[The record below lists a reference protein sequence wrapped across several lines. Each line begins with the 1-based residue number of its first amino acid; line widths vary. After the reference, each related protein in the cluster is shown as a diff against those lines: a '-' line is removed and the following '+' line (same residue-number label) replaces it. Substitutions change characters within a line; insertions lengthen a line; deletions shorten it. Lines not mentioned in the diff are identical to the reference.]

1 MDVKETISSAAQAMS
16 VNRVFGEPYQR
27 NGVTIIPVAR
37 LAGGAGGGGGESP
50 QGEGQGEGSGFGVSA
65 KPAGVFVVEA
75 DAVRWRPAV
84 DVNRIIL
91 GAQVVAVVALLTVR
105 SIIRSRQRWEHRAWH
120 HRGSRR
126 AALHS
131 TTR

>member
-1 MDVKETISSAAQAMS
+1 VDVKETITSAAQAMS
-16 VNRVFGEPYQR
+16 VKRVFGEPYQR
-27 NGVTIIPVAR
+27 DGVTIIPVAR
-37 LAGGAGGGGGESP
+37 IAGGAGGGGGEAP

-84 DVNRIIL
+84 DVNRVIL

-105 SIIRSRQRWEHRAWH
+105 SIIRSRQRWEHRAEH
-120 HRGSRR
+120 HRAHRR
-126 AALHS
+126 SVQHS
-131 TTR
+131 TTQ

>member
-1 MDVKETISSAAQAMS
+1 VDVKEAISSAAQAMS

-37 LAGGAGGGGGESP
+37 IAGGAGGGGGEAP
-50 QGEGQGEGSGFGVSA
+50 QGEGHGERSGFGVSA

-84 DVNRIIL
+84 DVNRVIL

-105 SIIRSRQRWEHRAWH
+105 SIIRSRQRWEHRAEH
-120 HRGSRR
+120 HRAHRR
-126 AALHS
+126 SVQHS
-131 TTR
+131 TTQ

>member
-1 MDVKETISSAAQAMS
+1 VDVKETISSAAQAMN

-37 LAGGAGGGGGESP
+37 LAGGAGGGGGGGGEAP

-65 KPAGVFVVEA
+65 KPAGVFVIKA
-75 DAVRWRPAV
+75 DTVRWRPAV
-84 DVNRIIL
+84 DVNRVIL

-105 SIIRSRQRWEHRAWH
+105 SIIRCRQRLDHRA
-120 HRGSRR
+120 
-126 AALHS
+126 
-131 TTR
+131 

>member
-1 MDVKETISSAAQAMS
+1 VDVKETISSAAQAMS

-27 NGVTIIPVAR
+27 NGITIIPVAR
-37 LAGGAGGGGGESP
+37 LAGGAGGGGGEAP

-65 KPAGVFVVEA
+65 KPAGVFVVDA
-75 DAVRWRPAV
+75 DTVRWRPAV
-84 DVNRIIL
+84 DVNRVIL
-91 GAQVVAVVALLTVR
+91 GAQVVAVVALLTAR

-120 HRGSRR
+120 HRAHRR
-126 AALHS
+126 ATQHS